1 MPHRRRKPPGWPRY
15 MDPRPLKSGAVGY
28 FWNLPTWAKRNGCTL
43 KNEALGT
50 DYGEAKKRCDE
61 LLNPQFEAWRK
72 RGEIAPS
79 SNNTASGT
87 FDWMVAIYK
96 SSPLYQKLAA
106 KTRKSYDAALQ
117 LASQHKLKDGR
128 SFGRLPLTSIP
139 PGAADQL
146 YARLKEKPDG
156 GKRVRSAVL
165 SVTVCKRAW
174 NVARRNKPK
183 IVPFENPFDKMELS
197 YNPKPTRPVT
207 HDELVQIVKAADEA
221 GEDSLGT
228 AAMIAYYWLQ
238 REEDI
243 IERLS
248 WSHYQPADAPDVA
261 RIFHHKT
268 GELVDIP
275 LFDEDGTPLWPELME
290 RLDDAPR
297 YGTLIVTR
305 DRLDRRRKVH
315 LPWKE
320 RYFRRRFADI
330 RKAAGIDFSIKF
342 MGLRHGGS
350 TESGNAELTDVQ
362 IRALSGH
369 TTAAMTAL
377 YTKATMRQ
385 RRAGARK
392 RREERTKGGN
402 LSK

>member
-1 MPHRRRKPPGWPRY
+1 M
-15 MDPRPLKSGAVGY
+15 
-28 FWNLPTWAKRNGCTL
+28 
-43 KNEALGT
+43 
-50 DYGEAKKRCDE
+50 
-61 LLNPQFEAWRK
+61 
-72 RGEIAPS
+72 
-79 SNNTASGT
+79 
-87 FDWMVAIYK
+87 
-96 SSPLYQKLAA
+96 
-106 KTRKSYDAALQ
+106 
-117 LASQHKLKDGR
+117 
-128 SFGRLPLTSIP
+128 
-139 PGAADQL
+139 
-146 YARLKEKPDG
+146 
-156 GKRVRSAVL
+156 L

-174 NVARRNKPK
+174 NVARRDKPK
-183 IVPFENPFDKMELS
+183 IVQFENPFDKMELS

-207 HDELVQIVKAADEA
+207 HDELVRFVKAADEA
-221 GEDSLGT
+221 GENSLGT

-243 IERLS
+243 IGRLS
-248 WSHYQPADAPDVA
+248 WSHYHPSDAPDVA

-268 GELVDIP
+268 EGLVETP

-290 RLDDAPR
+290 RLDDTPR

-315 LPWKE
+315 LPWKVDH
-320 RYFRRRFADI
+320 FRHRFADI
-330 RKAAGIDFSIKF
+330 REAAGIDDSVKF

-350 TESGNAELTDVQ
+350 TESGNAGLTDAQ

-377 YTKATMRQ
+377 YTKDTMRQ

>member
-1 MPHRRRKPPGWPRY
+1 MVPRRLR
-15 MDPRPLKSGAVGY
+15 SGATSYYWVI
-28 FWNLPTWAKRNGCTL
+28 PTWAKKNGCTL
-43 KNEALGT
+43 NIEALGT
-50 DYGEAKKRCDE
+50 DYADAKQRCDE
-61 LLNPQFEAWRK
+61 VLNPQFDAWRK
-72 RGEIAPS
+72 REEIPLPSGHAAP
-79 SNNTASGT
+79 GT
-87 FDWMVAIYK
+87 FDWMVTVYK
-96 SSPLYQKLAA
+96 SSPLYRKLLA
-106 KTRKSYDAALQ
+106 KTRKSYDAALR

-128 SFGRLPLTSIP
+128 NFGRLLLNSIT
-139 PGAADQL
+139 PGAADRL
-146 YARLKEKPDG
+146 FERLKERPEG
-156 GKRVRSAVL
+156 GERVRTAVL
-165 SVTVCKRAW
+165 AVTVCKRAW
-174 NVARRNKPK
+174 NIARRDKPK
-183 IVPFENPFDKMELS
+183 IVPWENPFDKMELS
-197 YNPKPTRPVT
+197 YEPKPTRPVT
-207 HDELVQIVKAADEA
+207 HDELIRVVKAADDA
-221 GEDSLGT
+221 GERSLGT

-243 IERLS
+243 IGRLG
-248 WSHYQPADAPDVA
+248 WSHYRPVDAPDVA

-275 LFDEDGTPLWPELME
+275 LFDEDGTLLWPELME
-290 RLDDAPR
+290 RLDAAPR

-320 RYFRRRFADI
+320 DYFRHRVADI
-330 RKAAGIDFSIKF
+330 REAAGIDFSAKF

-350 TESGNAELTDVQ
+350 TESGNAELTDAQ

-392 RREERTKGGN
+392 RLEERTKGGN

>member
-1 MPHRRRKPPGWPRY
+1 MPRRKPLGWPRY
-15 MDPRPLKSGAVGY
+15 MVPRRLRSGATAYYWVI
-28 FWNLPTWAKRNGCTL
+28 PTWAKKNGCTL
-43 KNEALGT
+43 KIEALGT
-50 DYGEAKKRCDE
+50 DYADAKKRCDE
-61 LLNPQFEAWRK
+61 VLNPHFDAWRK
-72 RGEIAPS
+72 REEITLPS
-79 SNNTASGT
+79 DHVIQGT
-87 FDWMVAIYK
+87 FDWMIAVYK
-96 SSPLYQKLAA
+96 SSPLYRKLPA
-106 KTRKSYDAALQ
+106 KTRKSYDAALR

-128 SFGRLPLTSIP
+128 NFGKLALSSVT
-139 PGAADQL
+139 PGAADRL
-146 YARLKEKPDG
+146 YDKLKERPDG
-156 GKRVRSAVL
+156 GERVRSAVL
-165 SVTVCKRAW
+165 SVTICKRAW
-174 NVARRNKPK
+174 NVARRDKPK
-183 IVPFENPFDKMELS
+183 IVPWENPFDKMELS
-197 YNPKPTRPVT
+197 YEPKPTRPVT
-207 HDELVQIVKAADEA
+207 RDELVRFVKAADEA
-221 GEDSLGT
+221 GESSLGT

-243 IERLS
+243 IGRLS
-248 WSHYQPADAPDVA
+248 WIHYRPVDAPDVA

-275 LFDEDGTPLWPELME
+275 LYDEDGTLLWPELME
-290 RLDDAPR
+290 RLDTAPR

-320 RYFRRRFADI
+320 DYFRHRVADI
-330 RKAAGIDFSIKF
+330 RAAAGIDFSAKF

-350 TESGNAELTDVQ
+350 TESGNAELTDAQ

-392 RREERTKGGN
+392 RLEERTKGGN

>member
-1 MPHRRRKPPGWPRY
+1 MPRRKPLGWPRY
-15 MDPRPLKSGAVGY
+15 MVSRRLRSGATAYYWV
-28 FWNLPTWAKRNGCTL
+28 FPTWAKKNGCTL
-43 KNEALGT
+43 NIEALGT
-50 DYGEAKKRCDE
+50 DYADAKKRCDE
-61 LLNPQFEAWRK
+61 VLNPQFDAWRK
-72 RGEIAPS
+72 REEISDPS
-79 SNNTASGT
+79 DHVTPGT
-87 FDWMVAIYK
+87 FNWMITVYK
-96 SSPLYQKLAA
+96 SSPLYRKLPA
-106 KTRKSYDAALQ
+106 KTRKSYDAALR

-128 SFGRLPLTSIP
+128 DFGRLALSSIT
-139 PGAADQL
+139 PGAADRL
-146 YARLKEKPDG
+146 YDKLKDRPDG
-156 GKRVRSAVL
+156 GERPRSAVL
-165 SVTVCKRAW
+165 SVTICKRAW
-174 NVARRNKPK
+174 NVARRDKPK
-183 IVPFENPFDKMELS
+183 IVPWENPFDKMELS
-197 YNPKPTRPVT
+197 YEPKPTRPVT
-207 HDELVQIVKAADEA
+207 RDELIRFVKAADEA
-221 GEDSLGT
+221 GEGSLGT

-243 IERLS
+243 IGRLS
-248 WSHYQPADAPDVA
+248 WSNYRPVDAPDVA

-275 LFDEDGTPLWPELME
+275 LFDEDGTLLWPELME
-290 RLDDAPR
+290 RLDAAPR

-320 RYFRRRFADI
+320 DYFRHRIADI
-330 RKAAGIDFSIKF
+330 REAAGIDFSAKF

-350 TESGNAELTDVQ
+350 TESGNAELTDAQ

-392 RREERTKGGN
+392 RLEERTKGGN